1 MKKEYITRR
10 QFFTI
15 IYAYVAS
22 NEMVRGIYISTYK
35 NNVWL
40 PAFLAMLIAI
50 LLFFIYSFIFKNT
63 NSTDFKTA
71 IENILGKVLAKV
83 VFIIYFCYFTFLMI
97 LKLRDMA
104 ELIHIYLLQD
114 SPMWVIFF
122 YFLIVAVYCVSKG
135 IENIARYAGIV
146 FFISLSTFVFF
157 YILLIIINK
166 PCFENFLPFLPN
178 GIKPLI
184 KPALTMSY
192 SIPMGELFAL
202 LIIFENIKPEHKKKA
217 FKTSYSGILIAG
229 LIMILITVSN
239 IIFLEPETT
248 KFLYTPIIRLWRRI
262 DVENFLQRLDLIFAN
277 ILLLNVMVKI
287 SVTLIAAKKMVD
299 GVIKIKKDKIIY
311 VVIAGIV
318 FGVLLFIAHDYPHF
332 IDFRVRIVVPY
343 IKSTF
348 EVFLP
353 ILIVLIS
360 FFRKN
365 KIKSV
370 QKQLD
375 YNI

>member
-1 MKKEYITRR
+1 
-10 QFFTI
+10 
-15 IYAYVAS
+15 
-22 NEMVRGIYISTYK
+22 
-35 NNVWL
+35 
-40 PAFLAMLIAI
+40 
-50 LLFFIYSFIFKNT
+50 
-63 NSTDFKTA
+63 
-71 IENILGKVLAKV
+71 
-83 VFIIYFCYFTFLMI
+83 
-97 LKLRDMA
+97 
-104 ELIHIYLLQD
+104 
-114 SPMWVIFF
+114 
-122 YFLIVAVYCVSKG
+122 
-135 IENIARYAGIV
+135 
-146 FFISLSTFVFF
+146 
-157 YILLIIINK
+157 
-166 PCFENFLPFLPN
+166 
-178 GIKPLI
+178 
-184 KPALTMSY
+184 
-192 SIPMGELFAL
+192 
-202 LIIFENIKPEHKKKA
+202 
-217 FKTSYSGILIAG
+217 
-229 LIMILITVSN
+229 MILITVSN